1 MARLL
6 PVFVHGW
13 AFGPEFWQPVLAQLN
28 WADAVTLDL
37 GFLKPETS
45 DVTKAV
51 TLDDIRQKQQPILGI
66 GHSLGFMWLMMQRRQ
81 GVLPARSR
89 FAGINTFACFASR
102 EGFSEGV
109 APRIVQRMIRGLGR
123 EPAAVVNDF
132 RQRCG
137 ASPVSAA
144 RCQPEKL
151 AHGLDILCTE
161 DVRADLPCGSLD
173 VLAGRQDD
181 IASPS
186 MTKASFPAPAHIKWV
201 ENGGHLLP
209 QTHPVECARFLETL
223 RNRMEQQP

>member
-37 GFLKPETS
+37 GFLKPEVSGVLKTL
-45 DVTKAV
+45 
-51 TLDDIRQKQQPILGI
+51 TLDEVRQKQQPILGI

-81 GVLPARSR
+81 GILSAGSQ

-102 EGFSEGV
+102 EGFPEGV

-123 EPAAVVNDF
+123 EPVAVVNDF
-132 RQRCG
+132 RQRSG

-144 RCQPEKL
+144 RCQPEEL
-151 AHGLDILCTE
+151 TRGLDILRTE
-161 DVRADLPCGSLD
+161 DVRADLPTGLLE
-173 VLAGRQDD
+173 VLAGRQDE

-186 MTKASFPAPAHIKWV
+186 MTEASFPAPAHIKWV
-201 ENGGHLLP
+201 ENGAHLLP

-223 RNRMEQQP
+223 RNRMEQQL

>member
-13 AFGPEFWQPVLAQLN
+13 GFGPEFWQPVLMQLN
-28 WADAVTLDL
+28 WPDAVTLDL
-37 GFLKPETS
+37 GFLKPQTTGAEKT
-45 DVTKAV
+45 V
-51 TLDDIRQKQQPILGI
+51 TLDDLRQSQHHILGI
-66 GHSLGFMWLMMQRRQ
+66 GHSLGFMWLMLQRRQ
-81 GVLPARSR
+81 GVWPAESR

-102 EGFSEGV
+102 EDFPEGV

-137 ASPVSAA
+137 ASSVLAA
-144 RCQPEKL
+144 RCQPEAL
-151 AHGLDILCTE
+151 AYGLDILRTE
-161 DVRADLPCGSLD
+161 DARADLPLGPLN
-173 VLAGRQDD
+173 VLAGRQDE

-186 MTKASFPAPAHIKWV
+186 MTEASFRALAHIKWV

-209 QTHPVECARFLETL
+209 QTHPVECARFLEML

>member
-1 MARLL
+1 MTRLL

-28 WADAVTLDL
+28 WADAVMLDL
-37 GFLKPETS
+37 GFLKPEVST
-45 DVTKAV
+45 VTKAV
-51 TLDDIRQKQQPILGI
+51 TLDEVCQKQQCIFGI

-81 GVLPARSR
+81 GILPAGSQ
-89 FAGINTFACFASR
+89 FAGINTFASFASR
-102 EGFSEGV
+102 EGFPEGV

-137 ASPVSAA
+137 ALPVPAT
-144 RCQPEKL
+144 RCQPEEL

-161 DVRADLPCGSLD
+161 DVRADLPYGQLN
-173 VLAGRQDD
+173 VLAGRQDE

-186 MTKASFPAPAHIKWV
+186 MTEASFPAPTHIKWE

-209 QTHPVECARFLETL
+209 QTHSVECARFLETL
-223 RNRMEQQP
+223 RNRMERQP

>member
-37 GFLKPETS
+37 GFLKPEVSGVLKTL
-45 DVTKAV
+45 
-51 TLDDIRQKQQPILGI
+51 TLDEVRQKQQPILGI

-81 GVLPARSR
+81 GILPAGSQ

-102 EGFSEGV
+102 ESFPEGV
-109 APRIVQRMIRGLGR
+109 TPRIVQRMIRGLGR
-123 EPAAVVNDF
+123 EPVAVVNDF
-132 RQRCG
+132 RQRSG

-144 RCQPEKL
+144 CCQPEEL
-151 AHGLDILCTE
+151 AQGLDLLRTE
-161 DVRADLPCGSLD
+161 DVRADLPTGLLE
-173 VLAGRQDD
+173 VLAGRQDE

-186 MTKASFPAPAHIKWV
+186 MTEASFPAPAHIKWV
-201 ENGGHLLP
+201 ENGAHLLP

-223 RNRMEQQP
+223 RNRMEQQL

>member
-6 PVFVHGW
+6 PVLVHGW

-37 GFLKPETS
+37 GFLKPEVSGVLKTL
-45 DVTKAV
+45 
-51 TLDDIRQKQQPILGI
+51 TLDEVRQKQQPILGI

-81 GVLPARSR
+81 GILPAGSQ

-102 EGFSEGV
+102 ESFPEGV

-123 EPAAVVNDF
+123 EPVAVVNDF
-132 RQRCG
+132 RQRSG

-144 RCQPEKL
+144 CCQPEEL
-151 AHGLDILCTE
+151 AQGLDLLRTE
-161 DVRADLPCGSLD
+161 DVRADLPTGLLE
-173 VLAGRQDD
+173 VLAGRQDE

-186 MTKASFPAPAHIKWV
+186 MTEASFPAPAHIKWV
-201 ENGGHLLP
+201 ENGAHLLP

-223 RNRMEQQP
+223 RNRMEQQL

>member
-6 PVFVHGW
+6 PVLVHGW

-37 GFLKPETS
+37 GFLKPEVSGVLKTL
-45 DVTKAV
+45 
-51 TLDDIRQKQQPILGI
+51 TLDEVRQKQQPILGI

-81 GVLPARSR
+81 GILPAGSQ

-102 EGFSEGV
+102 EGFPEGV

-123 EPAAVVNDF
+123 EPVAVVNDF

-144 RCQPEKL
+144 CCQPEEL
-151 AHGLDILCTE
+151 TRGLDILRTE
-161 DVRADLPCGSLD
+161 DVRADLPTGLLE
-173 VLAGRQDD
+173 VLAGRQDE

-186 MTKASFPAPAHIKWV
+186 MTDASFPAPAHIKWV
-201 ENGGHLLP
+201 ENGAHLLP
-209 QTHPVECARFLETL
+209 QTHPVECARFLKTL
-223 RNRMEQQP
+223 RNRMEQQL

>member
-1 MARLL
+1 MVRLL

-13 AFGPEFWQPVLAQLN
+13 AFGPEFWQPVLAQLD

-37 GFLKPETS
+37 GFLKPEANGVPKTL
-45 DVTKAV
+45 
-51 TLDDIRQKQQPILGI
+51 TLDEVCQRQQPILGI

-81 GVLPARSR
+81 GVWPARSQ
-89 FAGINTFACFASR
+89 FAGINTFACFTSR
-102 EGFSEGV
+102 ENFSEGV
-109 APRIVQRMIRGLGR
+109 APRIVQRMIRGLGQ

-137 ASPVSAA
+137 ASPVPAEH
-144 RCQPEKL
+144 CQPEEL
-151 AHGLDILCTE
+151 VSGLDILRTE
-161 DVRADLPCGSLD
+161 DVRADLPSAPLD
-173 VLAGRQDD
+173 MLAGRQDE

-186 MTKASFPAPAHIKWV
+186 MTEACFPASTHIKWV